1 MSEMRVVQIHQ
12 YGDPD
17 VLIVEEITRPE
28 PKAGE
33 VLIRV
38 HAAGINPVDWKTRRG
53 GGIAEL
59 LGNNPFPLILG
70 WDISGTIEAI
80 GTGGEGFTIGDE
92 VYGMVGFPYRGN
104 AYAEYV
110 SVPTNE
116 VVRKPTNYSHS
127 EAAGTPLVALTAWQ
141 ALFET
146 AQLKAG
152 QTILVHGA
160 AGGVGH
166 VAVQLAKWKG
176 ARVIATASEK
186 NHAYLRNLG
195 VDTVIDYTKQAFEQ
209 GVSGVDV
216 VLDTL
221 GSNVQ
226 ERSFR
231 VLKRGGI
238 LVSLISEPSQKIAQ
252 QYGVT
257 GQAVFVR
264 IAYEQLEQITR
275 LIEEGSLRITISQ
288 TLPLVEAQKA
298 HELSEAHHTRGKIVL
313 VVA

>member
-1 MSEMRVVQIHQ
+1 MSKMSVVQIHQ
-12 YGDPD
+12 YGDPS
-17 VLIVEEITRPE
+17 VLKVEEVTCPE

-38 HAAGINPVDWKTRRG
+38 HAAGINPVDWKTRKG
-53 GGIAEL
+53 AGIAGL
-59 LGNNPFPLILG
+59 IGDNPFPLILG
-70 WDISGTIEAI
+70 WDISGTVGAI
-80 GTGGEGFTIGDE
+80 GAGGEAFTIGDE
-92 VYGMVGFPYRGN
+92 VYGMVGFPRLGK

-110 SVPTNE
+110 SVPINE

-127 EAAGTPLVALTAWQ
+127 EAAGVPLVALTAWQ
-141 ALFET
+141 ALFEA
-146 AQLKAG
+146 AQLQAG
-152 QTILVHGA
+152 QTILIHAA

-176 ARVIATASEK
+176 ARVMATASEK
-186 NHAYLRNLG
+186 NHAYLHNLG

-209 GVSGVDV
+209 VISGVDV

-221 GSNVQ
+221 GGDVQ
-226 ERSFR
+226 ERSFQ
-231 VLKRGGI
+231 VLKRGGK
-238 LVSLISEPSQKIAQ
+238 LVSIVGGPSQEMAQ

-257 GQAVFVR
+257 GHWVFVR
-264 IAYEQLEQITR
+264 IAKEQLEQITR
-275 LIEEGSLRITISQ
+275 LIEEGLLRITISQ